1 MVVTTIRGDLAIKMV
16 AMKRRSARMVRKA
29 LHLMQKQKIEDGD
42 VLRQFSFLLSDVITL
57 IQIWIVL
64 SIFFWFKAF

>member
-1 MVVTTIRGDLAIKMV
+1 
-16 AMKRRSARMVRKA
+16 MVRKA